1 MSRFTYLLFCL
12 AVLFPG
18 ISRASEDSTNELTG
32 IFHKAE
38 KTAFLEIDGSG
49 FISRILVTGDP
60 LKDLA
65 DGTRVWIK
73 GRIETYLYGHTDMS
87 ERADQLQ
94 QRPTQWFIVFRVE
107 KCRKIAKPFERPQ
120 DDELQNKHVEAT
132 R

>member
-1 MSRFTYLLFCL
+1 MSRFTYLFFCL

-18 ISRASEDSTNELTG
+18 TSRASEDSANELTG
-32 IFHKAE
+32 IFHKEVSKNPAY
-38 KTAFLEIDGSG
+38 LEIDGSG
-49 FISRILVTGDP
+49 FISRIIVTGDL

-73 GRIETYLYGHTDMS
+73 GRIETRLYGSPDTPQQG
-87 ERADQLQ
+87 DQQ
-94 QRPTQWFIVFRVE
+94 APSQWFIVFHVE

-120 DDELQNKHVEAT
+120 DDELQNKQVEAT

>member
-32 IFHKAE
+32 IFHKGMKQAY
-38 KTAFLEIDGSG
+38 LEIDGSG
-49 FISRILVTGDP
+49 FISRIIVTGDP

-73 GRIETYLYGHTDMS
+73 GRIETHLYGS
-87 ERADQLQ
+87 ADTSQ
-94 QRPTQWFIVFRVE
+94 QGDHGQQKPTQWFIVFHVE

-120 DDELQNKHVEAT
+120 DDELQNKQAEAKQ
-132 R
+132 